1 MYCSGLQGEHKT
13 EITPQQNTQCSD
25 ENTALV
31 LKVLGYGLEFN
42 IITLKPP
49 AEAIDLIK
57 FWDINL
63 SGDEWGPFG
72 PWHDETNLEYY

>member
-1 MYCSGLQGEHKT
+1 MLS
-13 EITPQQNTQCSD
+13 N

-31 LKVLGYGLEFN
+31 LKVLGYGVEFN

-57 FWDINL
+57 F
-63 SGDEWGPFG
+63 
-72 PWHDETNLEYY
+72 